1 MDNLRTNAKIGF
13 SPTNKAWMYAC
24 LVPVF
29 GVVPSLIVLSRD
41 RSSQEA
47 RNVSKVSILLA
58 LIWLSIHAMLGG
70 GQSGE
75 SIQVS
80 TELIEGTFTSAYF
93 IVCIWLTIKLY
104 QGKPI
109 SFLPWSERPTRKRE

>member
-1 MDNLRTNAKIGF
+1 MGNLRTKAKISF

-24 LVPVF
+24 LLPVF

-58 LIWLSIHAMLGG
+58 LIWLSVYAMLGS
-70 GQSGE
+70 QSGE

-80 TELIEGTFTSAYF
+80 TELIKGTFTSGYF
-93 IVCIWLTIKLY
+93 MACTWLMIKLY
-104 QGKPI
+104 RGKPI
-109 SFLPWSERPTRKRE
+109 SFLPWLERSTRK

>member
-1 MDNLRTNAKIGF
+1 MGNLRTKAKISF
-13 SPTNKAWMYAC
+13 SPTNKAWIYAC
-24 LVPVF
+24 LLPAF

-58 LIWLSIHAMLGG
+58 LIWLSIYAMLGS
-70 GQSGE
+70 QSSE

-80 TELIEGTFTSAYF
+80 TELIKGTFTSGYF
-93 IVCIWLTIKLY
+93 IACIWLMFKLY
-104 QGKPI
+104 KGQNI
-109 SFLPWSERPTRKRE
+109 NLPWSERSTRTRE

>member
-1 MDNLRTNAKIGF
+1 MGNLSTKAKISF

-24 LVPVF
+24 LLPVF

-47 RNVSKVSILLA
+47 RNIGKVSILLA
-58 LIWLSIHAMLGG
+58 LIWLSVYAMLGG
-70 GQSGE
+70 AQSGE

-80 TELIEGTFTSAYF
+80 TELIKGTFTSGYF
-93 IVCIWLTIKLY
+93 IACTWLMIKLY
-104 QGKPI
+104 RGKPI
-109 SFLPWSERPTRKRE
+109 SFLPWLERSTRK